1 MPLNELVFSVSYIGD
16 LVTAASVLPL
26 LEVPPTGISLVAA
39 PAAAPLLAGDDRV
52 SRVRV
57 VSSSHAMGWRAQV
70 LWQLLGAR
78 RPARVLNLE
87 VYVPRWRFLV
97 SACRLLSLPARHLEL
112 PALLADNH
120 RSAVGEPT
128 GRPHRSDYYAV
139 AASAEPP
146 APLPR
151 LSVDTRLADECLR
164 RLVTHERD
172 GARWL
177 LIHPGSSDL
186 ARRAP
191 LDLLAALASGLGR
204 RPILVGSPAEAG
216 LAQALLQRLPP
227 HTRAIDASG
236 RLDLRELAA
245 LTSQADLFIGGDSG
259 PLKIAEAVGARTL
272 SFWHRGQPS
281 AAFAGPRGPGHATL
295 PATAS
300 AAEALAAASQLLAR

>member
-1 MPLNELVFSVSYIGD
+1 MFSVSYLGD
-16 LVTAASVLPL
+16 LVLATVSLEIIARAPEAATRLVTTAAAAELARDSPGG
-26 LEVPPTGISLVAA
+26 PT
-39 PAAAPLLAGDDRV
+39 AAPLARLGWPGWMAC
-52 SRVRV
+52 V
-57 VSSSHAMGWRAQV
+57 VQE
-70 LWQLLGAR
+70 LWTAR
-78 RPARVLNLE
+78 KRRARVLNLE
-87 VYVPRWRFLV
+87 VHPPRWRFLV
-97 SACRLLSLPARHLEL
+97 RWCQLLRLPARHLDLPALMDDNRRSALGQLTTLAHRGDYYARAAGAEL
-112 PALLADNH
+112 PA
-120 RSAVGEPT
+120 
-128 GRPHRSDYYAV
+128 
-139 AASAEPP
+139 PP
-146 APLPR
+146 PR
-151 LSVDTRLADECLR
+151 LAFDALLGQRARSRLAADGTRPL
-164 RLVTHERD
+164 LVV
-172 GARWL
+172 
-177 LIHPGSSDL
+177 HPGSSDL

-191 LDLLAALASGLGR
+191 LDLLAALASGLGC

-295 PATAS
+295 PARAS